1 MPQIGWFEILTI
13 VAISIIVIGP
23 KDFPVVLK
31 KIGSWIGSI
40 KRYINKV
47 QSEVSELNPDEIDL
61 DKALNE
67 NYIFGAGLD
76 VFNKDPPE
84 ENNPLLNNNKVFLS
98 PHTATF
104 TNECTERMGK
114 ETIQNI
120 IDFFDEKLEKFKT
133 VKL

>member
-61 DKALNE
+61 DKEE
-67 NYIFGAGLD
+67 NKKT
-76 VFNKDPPE
+76 NKDV
-84 ENNPLLNNNKVFLS
+84 N
-98 PHTATF
+98 
-104 TNECTERMGK
+104 
-114 ETIQNI
+114 
-120 IDFFDEKLEKFKT
+120 D
-133 VKL
+133 